1 MPTYART
8 AQFDRDWAALSTDDQ
23 KRFRTAVAKFV
34 ADLKADRGFRPGL
47 RLKGIKGALGVFEV
61 TWAPDG
67 RATFE
72 YGATLGKGAHII
84 WRRIGRHA
92 ILDRP

>member
-1 MPTYART
+1 MPSYERT
-8 AQFDRDWAALSTDDQ
+8 RRFERDWKRLKAADRDD
-23 KRFRTAVAKFV
+23 FRTAVRRFDD
-34 ADLKADRGFRPGL
+34 DLQEGTFRPGL
-47 RLKGIKGALGVFEV
+47 RVKRVEGTDHVVEL

-72 YGATLGKGAHII
+72 YGTPQGNGPHVI

-92 ILDRP
+92 ILRGP